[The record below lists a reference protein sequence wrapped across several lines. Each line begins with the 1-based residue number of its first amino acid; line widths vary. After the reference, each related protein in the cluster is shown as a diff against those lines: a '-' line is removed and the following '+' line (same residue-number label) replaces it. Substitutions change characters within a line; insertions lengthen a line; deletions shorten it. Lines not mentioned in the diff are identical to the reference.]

1 MDYRLPDFF
10 LVGAVKAGTTALHL
24 FLDQHP
30 EIYMS
35 PVKETNFFSQ
45 ADMDEAHFNR
55 DYRHDVNVGLDRYL
69 EGPMNRTIHIANVQ
83 RWDQYRKLFRDAT
96 GYRMVGEASNSYL
109 LCPSAAAAIAEARPE
124 ARILMMLRN
133 PVDRAWSQYIMNL
146 RLGKTLSEDF
156 IEEFEADSAAEHQG
170 WGVSHNYRELGRY
183 AGQLERFYAHFPRER
198 VKVLLYDDYRADPAA
213 AMRDIFAF
221 LGVDPDV
228 RVDTDRRPNEAA
240 VPRFKRLNYLLFQ
253 SGIVNRVKRMVPES
267 WKGAAKNAM
276 FSKADIPTIGERER
290 AYLRDVYREDVGRLG
305 ELLGRDLGGWLA

>member
-69 EGPMNRTIHIANVQ
+69 EGPMNRAIHIANVQ

-109 LCPSAAAAIAEARPE
+109 LCPSAAPAIAEACPD

-133 PVDRAWSQYIMNL
+133 PIDRAWSQYIMNL

-156 IEEFEADSAAEHQG
+156 IEEFNADSNKEHQG
-170 WGVSHNYRELGRY
+170 WGVSHNYRELGHY
-183 AGQLERFYAHFPRER
+183 ARQLERFYAHFPRER

-213 AMRDIFAF
+213 AMQDIFRF

-228 RVDTDRRPNEAA
+228 AVDTDQRPNEAA

-253 SGIVNRVKRMVPES
+253 SGVVNAVKRMVPES
-267 WKGAAKNAM
+267 WKGAAKSAM
-276 FSKADIPTIGERER
+276 FSKADIPQIGEREKDF
-290 AYLRDVYREDVGRLG
+290 LRQEYGESVARLG
-305 ELLGRDLGGWLA
+305 HLLDRDLSHWLA